1 MCHFKEEEAWDISKQ
16 LEMARETIQLL
27 REDLIKAKVHTVHSL
42 PTVRHLELWLAQ
54 CSLPVQNRELT
65 SGFLLLL
72 SQLCFWWWEWAMAP
86 AEWISVLATE
96 IVVAALFCLAQE

>member
-1 MCHFKEEEAWDISKQ
+1 MCHFKEEEVWDISKQ

-42 PTVRHLELWLAQ
+42 PTVRLCFCCHLELCLAQ

-72 SQLCFWWWEWAMAP
+72 SQLCF
-86 AEWISVLATE
+86 
-96 IVVAALFCLAQE
+96 